1 VAGLVPLPAHAQRDV
16 VVAERDRPLAGEPQ
30 TLWAV
35 GVAEG
40 AEQEMFSEVPAV
52 AFDAEGNL
60 YVADRD
66 NGRVQVFG
74 PDGSFLRQIG
84 QKGQGPG
91 ELGQIMDMVVT
102 ADGRVVVSDIG
113 RGGFSIFSRGGEF
126 EKNVMFPP
134 ELGPFVREMTVH
146 SGGGL
151 IVPAGRFGAGLG
163 GPGAGPPEMSDKQ
176 GIVHVPLEDG
186 SKPRVIYEADA
197 PKMEVRTGG
206 SANERTVSIA
216 PPPTF
221 TPDVDWVALPGGGL
235 AVSNRAEYAVRIV
248 SPDGSVSHTLTR
260 PLSPRAVSEADREAA
275 REQRREAMRSG
286 RGVIRVESNNG
297 NRSTS
302 TGGGLPEA
310 QIEQSLQ
317 RMEFAETMPL
327 IDDLA
332 ATPAGR
338 IWVVRTPQRGVGD
351 GPIDVVGADGTY
363 VGTLP
368 AGTDVPAAFARDG
381 RAAYIERDEWDVPRV
396 LVRRLPAAWR

>member
-1 VAGLVPLPAHAQRDV
+1 VAALAPLPAHAQRDV

-134 ELGPFVREMTVH
+134 ELGPFVR
-146 SGGGL
+146 
-151 IVPAGRFGAGLG
+151 
-163 GPGAGPPEMSDKQ
+163 
-176 GIVHVPLEDG
+176 
-186 SKPRVIYEADA
+186 
-197 PKMEVRTGG
+197 
-206 SANERTVSIA
+206 
-216 PPPTF
+216 
-221 TPDVDWVALPGGGL
+221 
-235 AVSNRAEYAVRIV
+235 
-248 SPDGSVSHTLTR
+248 
-260 PLSPRAVSEADREAA
+260 
-275 REQRREAMRSG
+275 
-286 RGVIRVESNNG
+286 
-297 NRSTS
+297 
-302 TGGGLPEA
+302 
-310 QIEQSLQ
+310 
-317 RMEFAETMPL
+317 
-327 IDDLA
+327 
-332 ATPAGR
+332 
-338 IWVVRTPQRGVGD
+338 
-351 GPIDVVGADGTY
+351 
-363 VGTLP
+363 
-368 AGTDVPAAFARDG
+368 
-381 RAAYIERDEWDVPRV
+381 
-396 LVRRLPAAWR
+396 